1 MKKFFALKLMVRRNS
16 SREKVDA
23 SLPYRLR
30 LSGSNSKETPMWNK
44 RRIAA
49 ALASLAL
56 LGGAATV
63 AHARTDFLRID
74 PDSASK
80 SNEGRETRAAL
91 VAQVSQP
98 IEVERD
104 EHGQVEREEK
114 VGVQEHD
121 GQHGQ
126 AGRNEQIGLQ
136 ERIER
141 GQVERNEQAAR
152 PERPERMERHERN
165 ERDGRN

>member
-1 MKKFFALKLMVRRNS
+1 
-16 SREKVDA
+16 
-23 SLPYRLR
+23 
-30 LSGSNSKETPMWNK
+30 MWNK
-44 RRIAA
+44 RRLAA
-49 ALASLAL
+49 ALASLAF
-56 LGGAATV
+56 LGGAAAV
-63 AHARTDFLRID
+63 AQARTDFLRID

-80 SNEGRETRAAL
+80 SNEGRENRAAL

-98 IEVERD
+98 IEAERD

-141 GQVERNEQAAR
+141 GQVERNESFGRQEQIERHEQAAR

>member
-1 MKKFFALKLMVRRNS
+1 
-16 SREKVDA
+16 VDA

-63 AHARTDFLRID
+63 AQARTDFLRID

-80 SNEGRETRAAL
+80 RSGSSADKLSVTSKPPGLSDQRGWSGTNATSGMGVTSSQSSYLRVIPYDCNYPQLQFTFRPFPSHLRIKTRRSL
-91 VAQVSQP
+91 
-98 IEVERD
+98 
-104 EHGQVEREEK
+104 
-114 VGVQEHD
+114 
-121 GQHGQ
+121 
-126 AGRNEQIGLQ
+126 
-136 ERIER
+136 
-141 GQVERNEQAAR
+141 
-152 PERPERMERHERN
+152 
-165 ERDGRN
+165 

>member
-1 MKKFFALKLMVRRNS
+1 M
-16 SREKVDA
+16 SR
-23 SLPYRLR
+23 
-30 LSGSNSKETPMWNK
+30 K
-44 RRIAA
+44 RRFAI
-49 ALASLAL
+49 ALASLTF

-63 AHARTDFLRID
+63 AQARTDFVRA
-74 PDSASK
+74 DSASASK
-80 SNEGRETRAAL
+80 INEGRGNRAAL

-104 EHGQVEREEK
+104 EHGQNERDEK
-114 VGVQEHD
+114 IGMQEHD

-126 AGRNEQIGLQ
+126 IGMHEQIGLQ
-136 ERIER
+136 ERMEL
-141 GQVERNEQAAR
+141 GQVERNEQADR